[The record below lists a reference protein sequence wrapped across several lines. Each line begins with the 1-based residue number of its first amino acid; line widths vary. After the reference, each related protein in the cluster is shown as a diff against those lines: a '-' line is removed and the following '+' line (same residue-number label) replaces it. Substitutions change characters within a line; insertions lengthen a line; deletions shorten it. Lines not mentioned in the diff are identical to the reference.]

1 LNTACAP
8 WPLAVLSSEFRVSRS
23 EESKPETRDSK
34 LEEYH
39 FHLFPWFQPIL
50 IEIDSDHAV
59 GFHQSEN
66 SSRLGWQRYRQQT
79 ISIAL
84 QSHANVVLATDLR
97 WDIGFQCCLHGF
109 GKSSYGLRVLTR
121 QSSDQGSSEEIE
133 N

>member
-1 LNTACAP
+1 CFRWVFFRYRLSAMAF
-8 WPLAVLSSEFRVSRS
+8 VSSEFLVSRS
-23 EESKPETRDSK
+23 ESKPETRDSK

-66 SSRLGWQRYRQQT
+66 GSRLGWQRYRQQT
-79 ISIAL
+79 IGIAL

-97 WDIGFQCCLHGF
+97 
-109 GKSSYGLRVLTR
+109 
-121 QSSDQGSSEEIE
+121 
-133 N
+133 